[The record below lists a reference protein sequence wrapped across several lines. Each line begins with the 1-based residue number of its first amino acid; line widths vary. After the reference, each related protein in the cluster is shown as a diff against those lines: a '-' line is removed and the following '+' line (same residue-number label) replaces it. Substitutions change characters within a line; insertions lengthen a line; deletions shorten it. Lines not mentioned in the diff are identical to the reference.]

1 MKKSSKSARDLKI
14 VNPDAAG
21 IDIGAERHYVA
32 IPEGR
37 DARTIENFGCV
48 TAELENMAN
57 WLIACGIKTIALE
70 STGVYWIPVCDVL
83 EDRGLEVV
91 LVDPKQVK
99 TIKGHKTDVHDAAWI
114 QKLHSFGLL
123 SGAFRPKAEMQ
134 AVRDLWR
141 FRDHLIKDAARQI
154 HIMQKTLEQMN
165 LQLHKVISDITGFS
179 GLRILRAIVSGV
191 RDPKQLAALT
201 TRGLKASLDEIEAAL
216 RGHYREQHVFT
227 LTQTLQI
234 YDFTR
239 ERIHDCDLAVE
250 KIMNS
255 LPGDRRDPPRPKRDQ
270 SYKNHPNFD
279 LATEQIRITGVDLT
293 RIPCVNSLTI
303 QAVISECGVSPGD
316 SFPTER
322 HFASWLCLA
331 PNNKKTGGKVFSSKT
346 RFRPS
351 SAATALRV
359 AAMSLQRSKTPLGD
373 RFRSFK
379 ARIGMPKAITAMA
392 HMLAKLIYRGLTR
405 GQQYLDIGL
414 DSLHVQAQI
423 NKIQALKRRA
433 AYLGFQLTP
442 LSQTP

>member
-1 MKKSSKSARDLKI
+1 MKKSSKSARELSI

-21 IDIGAERHYVA
+21 IDIGSERHYVA

-37 DARTIENFGCV
+37 GAHTIENFGCV
-48 TAELENMAN
+48 TAELERMAN
-57 WLIACGIKTIALE
+57 WLIACRIKTVALE

-99 TIKGHKTDVHDAAWI
+99 TIKGRKTDVHDAAWI

-123 SGAFRPKAEMQ
+123 SGSFRPKTEMQ
-134 AVRDLWR
+134 AVRDVWR
-141 FRDHLIKDAARQI
+141 FRDHLVKDAARQI

-216 RGHYREQHVFT
+216 RGHYREQHVFA
-227 LTQTLQI
+227 LTQALKI

-239 ERIHDCDLAVE
+239 ERIHDCDAVVE

-270 SYKNHPNFD
+270 SYKNHPDFD

-293 RIPCVNSLTI
+293 RIPCVNALTI

-316 SFPTER
+316 SFPTEK
-322 HFASWLCLA
+322 HLASWLCLS
-331 PNNKKTGGKVFSSKT
+331 PNNKKTGGRVFSTRT

-373 RFRSFK
+373 RFRSLK

-405 GQQYLDIGL
+405 GQLYLDNGL
-414 DSLHVQAQI
+414 QNLETRSEADKVL
-423 NKIQALKRRA
+423 ALRKRA
-433 AYLGFQLTP
+433 ARLGFQLLP
-442 LSQTP
+442 SPQVS

>member
-1 MKKSSKSARDLKI
+1 MKKSSKSTRDLKI

-37 DARTIENFGCV
+37 GGRTIENFGVV
-48 TAELENMAN
+48 TAELERMAT
-57 WLIACGIKTIALE
+57 WLIACGIKTVALE

-83 EDRGLEVV
+83 EDQGLEVV
-91 LVDPKQVK
+91 LVDPKKVK
-99 TIKGHKTDVHDAAWI
+99 TIGGRKSDVHDAAWI

-134 AVRDLWR
+134 VVRDLWR

-165 LQLHKVISDITGFS
+165 LQLHKVISNIVGLS
-179 GLRILRAIVSGV
+179 GLRILRAIVDGV
-191 RDPKQLAALT
+191 RDPQRLAALT
-201 TRGLKASLDEIEAAL
+201 TRGLKASREEIEEAL
-216 RGHYREQHVFT
+216 RGHYREQHVFA
-227 LTQTLQI
+227 LAQAIKI

-239 ERIHDCDLAVE
+239 ERIRECDVAVE
-250 KIMNS
+250 KAMNS
-255 LPGDRRDPPRPKRDQ
+255 LPGERRDPPRPKREQ
-270 SYKNHPNFD
+270 SYKNHPDFD

-293 RIPCVNSLTI
+293 RIPCVNALTI
-303 QAVISECGVSPGD
+303 QAVISECGVSPSA

-322 HFASWLCLA
+322 HFASWLCLS
-331 PNNKKTGGKVFSSKT
+331 PNNKKTGGRVFSSRT

-373 RFRSFK
+373 RFRSLK
-379 ARIGMPKAITAMA
+379 ARIGIPKAITAMA
-392 HMLAKLIYRGLTR
+392 HLFAKLIYRGLTH
-405 GQQYLDIGL
+405 GQEYLEAGL
-414 DSLHVQAQI
+414 LALQTQSQASKIDS
-423 NKIQALKRRA
+423 LKRRA
-433 AYLGFQLTP
+433 AHLGFQISP
-442 LSQTP
+442 LAQTL